1 MNSFQIRL
9 GLAFILFFPLFLAC
23 SASVLP
29 KIESCVE
36 TASGFKVVRVDEQN
50 HRLFVTPNTLKNLS
64 EDILLAKFSTCFMKT
79 DWSGD
84 WSISVFSKVRFAGYK
99 DEENI
104 IPYHKNDQWA
114 KAYLAE
120 FNGAELAV
128 IKYPALPDK
137 P

>member
-1 MNSFQIRL
+1 
-9 GLAFILFFPLFLAC
+9 
-23 SASVLP
+23 
-29 KIESCVE
+29 
-36 TASGFKVVRVDEQN
+36 
-50 HRLFVTPNTLKNLS
+50 
-64 EDILLAKFSTCFMKT
+64 MKT